1 MQPSPAK
8 FSARAIKASLWLGT
22 GSLAFTLFIKITS
35 ELLEHEVRAKRPDQ
49 QKRLESMR
57 SLKIMSGAAVQLEM
71 DSQLSA
77 SSSLAI
83 LGESGVEKYYLV
95 NIKLFTLRFSPIVSF
110 LSPIYP
116 FESETRQCSV
126 GKTLFPPLL
135 GHV

>member
-35 ELLEHEVRAKRPDQ
+35 ELLEHKVRAKRPDQ

-95 NIKLFTLRFSPIVSF
+95 NIKLFTLRFSPIV
-110 LSPIYP
+110 
-116 FESETRQCSV
+116 
-126 GKTLFPPLL
+126 
-135 GHV
+135 